1 MRPKSSSADSSLG
14 GPRGHFIFQGN
25 KDYANETATSIRKWW
40 LVSILYRPGL
50 IVNAIIELGS

>member
-1 MRPKSSSADSSLG
+1 MRLKNSSADSSLG

-25 KDYANETATSIRKWW
+25 KDYANENSNTNKEM
-40 LVSILYRPGL
+40 VVFILYRPGL